1 MRKMLFI
8 MAVLVAFAFS
18 KQTYDTKCSIL
29 VANGQSVTYRCT
41 NGMDVTLVFASDVK
55 IPTKVFYDSKT
66 GFFDQD
72 TESKLK
78 VNANKR

>member
-1 MRKMLFI
+1 MRNLLFI

-29 VANGQSVTYRCT
+29 VANGPSVTYRCT
-41 NGMDVTLVFASDVK
+41 NGMDVTLVFAPDVK
-55 IPTKVFYDSKT
+55 ISANVFYDSKT

-72 TESKLK
+72 TERKLK
-78 VNANKR
+78 VNINK

>member
-1 MRKMLFI
+1 MRKLLFI

-29 VANGQSVTYRCT
+29 VANGPSVTYRCT
-41 NGMDVTLVFASDVK
+41 NGMDVTLVFAPDVK
-55 IPTKVFYDSKT
+55 ISANVFYDSKT

-72 TESKLK
+72 TERKLK
-78 VNANKR
+78 VNINK

>member
-1 MRKMLFI
+1 MRKLFFI

-29 VANGQSVTYRCT
+29 VANGPSVTYRCT
-41 NGMDVTLVFASDVK
+41 NGMDVTLVFAPDVK
-55 IPTKVFYDSKT
+55 ISANVFYDSKT

-72 TESKLK
+72 TERKLK
-78 VNANKR
+78 VNINK